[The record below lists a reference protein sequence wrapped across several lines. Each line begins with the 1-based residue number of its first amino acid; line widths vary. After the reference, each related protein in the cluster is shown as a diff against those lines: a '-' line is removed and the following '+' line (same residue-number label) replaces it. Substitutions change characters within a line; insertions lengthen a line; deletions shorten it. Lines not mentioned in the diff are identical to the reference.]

1 MGAWVLFA
9 KLCWQF
15 DGLLVLIQDADLDMF
30 VSEELNVTKIKSAAL
45 MEVTRSLTQSITH
58 THKHTYIQTQ
68 AHRHMQAHLYDF
80 AHKYVPQPLTRY
92 PLAQVPGDRVLTD
105 NFQILLHADG
115 YFFILILFFN
125 FRQAR
130 GECRDD

>member
-1 MGAWVLFA
+1 MAHRQSPLDSSSYRDPDMGAWVLFA

-15 DGLLVLIQDADLDMF
+15 DGLLVLIQDADLAMF

-80 AHKYVPQPLTRY
+80 AHTPDPPVQKSGLT
-92 PLAQVPGDRVLTD
+92 
-105 NFQILLHADG
+105 
-115 YFFILILFFN
+115 
-125 FRQAR
+125 
-130 GECRDD
+130 